1 MRVRPLAVAAG
12 ALCALAAAPALAP
25 AAPTDMRSGRFK
37 VQLEGVQRTTWKTS
51 HIAQFECD
59 VTIQGSG
66 AETVAFR
73 SRPVVV
79 DVDAFGR
86 TTVVR
91 RGRAEPIL
99 DLTATIT
106 RQGQVSTTGSAI
118 CADGDGGGDAPAAP
132 DCGTRRS
139 NLSVDLR
146 YADELVTIEP
156 NIAAPLDTFANCP
169 QAGTSWPD
177 LLTRDGRGRPIG
189 RRLPVAD
196 LFGHGKNI
204 VVGRGREVVED
215 FDTASTTTIRWELS
229 FTRLSAATA
238 RRLS

>member
-51 HIAQFECD
+51 HVAQFECD

-66 AETVAFR
+66 TETVAFR
-73 SRPVVV
+73 SRPTILE
-79 DVDAFGR
+79 VDAFGR

-91 RGRAEPIL
+91 RGRGQPIL
-99 DLTATIT
+99 DLAATIT
-106 RQGQVSTTGSAI
+106 RQGEVSSTGNAI
-118 CADGDGGGDAPAAP
+118 CADGDGGDDAPAAP

-146 YADELVTIEP
+146 YAGERVTIEP
-156 NIAAPLDTFANCP
+156 TIAAPLDTFANCP
-169 QAGTSWPD
+169 VAGTSWPD
-177 LLTRDGRGRPIG
+177 LLTRDGAGRAIG
-189 RRLPVAD
+189 RALPVAD

-215 FDTASTTTIRWELS
+215 FDTTSTTTIRWELS
-229 FTRLSAATA
+229 FTRLGGANG
-238 RRLS
+238 R